1 MAKVLEKLSQ
11 LISQAPIPPEDQND
25 LLIILPT
32 LPKKAIED
40 LVDIFSKNPKLI
52 IEFNENFK
60 AKLNVLING
69 RDNWEK
75 LIEKE
80 EEELKNENLDDNI

>member
-1 MAKVLEKLSQ
+1 MAKTLEKLSQ
-11 LISQAPIPPEDQND
+11 IISQSSIPPEDQND
-25 LLIILPT
+25 LLVILPA
-32 LPKKAIED
+32 LPKKVIED

-52 IEFNENFK
+52 KEFNENFK

-80 EEELKNENLDDNI
+80 EETLKNEVSDNDI